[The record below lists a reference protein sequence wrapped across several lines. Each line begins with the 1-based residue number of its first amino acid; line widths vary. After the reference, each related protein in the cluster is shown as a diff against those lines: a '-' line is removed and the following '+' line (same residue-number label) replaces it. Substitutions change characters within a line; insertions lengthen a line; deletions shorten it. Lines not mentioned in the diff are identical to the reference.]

1 MDGARHNAIESLEHR
16 LLWET
21 LTPSIE
27 KFARELVKGTIEH
40 QEKINTIISTY
51 APAWPIDQ
59 MSTVDR
65 NILRVAIYELL
76 IHGKTPNKVVIN
88 EAVEIGKIFGSE
100 SSGKF
105 VNGVLGSV
113 IESIELVHEP

>member
-113 IESIELVHEP
+113 IDSIELVYEP

>member
-1 MDGARHNAIESLEHR
+1 MNI
-16 LLWET
+16 
-21 LTPSIE
+21 
-27 KFARELVKGTIEH
+27 KK
-40 QEKINTIISTY
+40 KINTMISTY